1 MRHIKRNDLVMV
13 INGEEKKGTGKV
25 LKVFSKQGRAIVEGL
40 NIVKKASRPTKINP
54 QGGIVKKEG
63 SIHLSNLMLFCP
75 KCKQP
80 AKIGHK
86 FLSDGAKVRTCKKCG
101 EII

>member
-1 MRHIKRNDLVMV
+1 MKHLKRNDTVM
-13 INGEEKKGTGKV
+13 IISGKEKKKTGKV
-25 LKVFSKQGRAIVEGL
+25 LKVFPGQDRAIVEGL

-54 QGGIVKKEG
+54 QGGIISKES

-75 KCKQP
+75 RCRQP
-80 AKIGHK
+80 ARTGRKL
-86 FLSDGAKVRTCKKCG
+86 LSDGTKVRICKKCG

>member
-1 MRHIKRNDLVMV
+1 MRHIKRNDLVVV
-13 INGEEKKGTGKV
+13 IDGEEKGETGKV

-80 AKIGHK
+80 ARVGHK
-86 FLSDGAKVRTCKKCG
+86 ILTDGAKVRTCRKCG